1 MKILKVTFFLF
12 LLGQLANAQD
22 NKELLTKALS
32 QYSTGNSFSSVGN
45 FASISTANQTLK
57 GSVFFLDPNNQ
68 LMYNIDFAAGTIEGI
83 STLFNEGKLNTSVS
97 LGGNIRWIS
106 NKWIDNIA
114 SQSADTIEVFEIDK
128 EIAINEYE
136 KKLFDLIKKVTLDE
150 SKLISNNKLVNQKKN
165 IDDLMKKIEQK
176 KYSSST
182 KTKLSDLLE
191 KELEI
196 LSKNLE
202 NKVKQEEKLDYF
214 INQANFLNSKK
225 LDKLAEIDKKINAL
239 EIAAVKLNYWSFG
252 YSAKRDDFKL
262 FIDSLEIGKQL
273 TSKDYISHEVRFSFN
288 ALTNLMSGVKGSILG
303 FGKRKFF
310 SVGAVFNYTSNLSSL
325 DKVEV
330 IDTKIVDS
338 TLGRTKVKKQN
349 AFEGEFTED
358 ISSINLFVDYYTFL
372 SKKESSFAVHLNP
385 ELLISDF
392 RKPVTSFQFGFLI
405 PFKDKKDQKTSVNL
419 EFFYKIKDV
428 FNTTESVNS
437 LLNRNQIGIQTTF
450 PFNF

>member
-165 IDDLMKKIEQK
+165 IDDLEDMNER
-176 KYSSST
+176 
-182 KTKLSDLLE
+182 
-191 KELEI
+191 
-196 LSKNLE
+196 
-202 NKVKQEEKLDYF
+202 F
-214 INQANFLNSKK
+214 INIVMEAIK
-225 LDKLAEIDKKINAL
+225 EIQKI
-239 EIAAVKLNYWSFG
+239 F
-252 YSAKRDDFKL
+252 
-262 FIDSLEIGKQL
+262 
-273 TSKDYISHEVRFSFN
+273 DY
-288 ALTNLMSGVKGSILG
+288 
-303 FGKRKFF
+303 
-310 SVGAVFNYTSNLSSL
+310 
-325 DKVEV
+325 
-330 IDTKIVDS
+330 
-338 TLGRTKVKKQN
+338 Q
-349 AFEGEFTED
+349 
-358 ISSINLFVDYYTFL
+358 
-372 SKKESSFAVHLNP
+372 
-385 ELLISDF
+385 
-392 RKPVTSFQFGFLI
+392 
-405 PFKDKKDQKTSVNL
+405 
-419 EFFYKIKDV
+419 
-428 FNTTESVNS
+428 
-437 LLNRNQIGIQTTF
+437 
-450 PFNF
+450 